1 MNKAKRSDSGKEY
14 DITLGDKSIDNI
26 VNSIKDR
33 MEVKLSNFIYSLGIN
48 EVGEVTARNLANKYQ
63 SINNL
68 INAKYDDIIL
78 LKDIGPV
85 AALNIYNF
93 FQSKRN
99 IGIINKITKAGLN
112 LILDKSNNNLFSGQ
126 TYVIT
131 GKLKNFSRQELE
143 ERIINNGGYVS
154 SSVSK
159 KTYALIVGSD
169 PGSKLDKAK
178 KLEVKIMT
186 EEKFIKLK

>member
-1 MNKAKRSDSGKEY
+1 
-14 DITLGDKSIDNI
+14 
-26 VNSIKDR
+26 
-33 MEVKLSNFIYSLGIN
+33 VKLSNFIYSLGIN
-48 EVGEVTARNLANKYQ
+48 EVGEVTARSLANKYK

-99 IGIINKITKAGLN
+99 IDIINKIISAGLN
-112 LILDKSNNNLFSGQ
+112 FILDKSNNNLFNGQ
-126 TYVIT
+126 IYVIT
-131 GKLKNFSRQELE
+131 GKLKNFSRQGLE
-143 ERIINNGGYVS
+143 ERIINNGGNIS

-186 EEKFIKLK
+186 EEKFINLK